1 MRVVVT
7 GGAGFLGS
15 HFCERLLA
23 EGHGVV
29 CLDNLLTG
37 QEENLAALRRDAR
50 FVWEKRDVGDPFSVA
65 GSVSAVV
72 HLASPA
78 SPADYRRYPIETLR
92 CGSAGTYHA
101 LELARNKGARF
112 VLASTSEV
120 YGDPTVH
127 PQREEYWGHVNP
139 IGPRSC
145 YDEAKRFAEAMT
157 SAFRRLHRMSTRIAR
172 IFNTYGPRMRC
183 DDGRLVPTLVAQALR
198 GEPLTVYGRGEQTRS
213 FCYVSDWVEALWR
226 LLMAEDDGDRF
237 ALPVNLGNPDE
248 ITVLEFAERLRALAQ
263 CAPPIEFRP
272 LPADDPKRR
281 CPEIARARALL
292 DWQPRVGL
300 DEGLRLTLAYYQR
313 RAAGAVAGP
322 V

>member
-37 QEENLAALRRDAR
+37 QEENLASLRRDAR
-50 FVWEKRDVGDPFSVA
+50 FVWEKRDVADPFSVA

-78 SPADYRRYPIETLR
+78 SPADYRRYPIETLH
-92 CGSAGTYHA
+92 CGSAGTYQA

-226 LLMAEDDGDRF
+226 FLMAEDDGDRF

-248 ITVLEFAERLRALAQ
+248 ITVLEFAERLRALTQ
-263 CAPPIEFRP
+263 CAAPIQFHP